1 MEVSHEGRPAPALDS
16 SGNIPCVLWCRSCHE
31 REQNGALSA
40 LCVRQVGRW
49 AGWLRDGSL
58 ASCRGAPHWPQLQA
72 SESEDGPVF
81 SLGQPVWR
89 CLECRHTCKPFFA
102 AVALWNRA
110 ANTQNSRILGGS
122 ERPLQPPKCEP
133 SVADRRRPSNGSH
146 PDWGRSRG
154 PECCR
159 ARQPRHSR
167 TNTLR
172 RDPTPPSPAATARL
186 SAPPPGLPSA
196 RLPAGPPR
204 GVSGARPAHRAPL
217 IPRSGPKRRRSLLSV
232 QRVVERSA

>member
-58 ASCRGAPHWPQLQA
+58 ASCRGAPHWPQPQA

-89 CLECRHTCKPFFA
+89 CLGCRHTASRSSRQWRWRDQAAIAPTIPESLGARNGPCSHRNVNHQLQIGAGPPMDLILTGAGAEGRNA
-102 AVALWNRA
+102 AV
-110 ANTQNSRILGGS
+110 
-122 ERPLQPPKCEP
+122 
-133 SVADRRRPSNGSH
+133 
-146 PDWGRSRG
+146 
-154 PECCR
+154 
-159 ARQPRHSR
+159 RQPRHSR

-172 RDPTPPSPAATARL
+172 RDPTPPSQAATARL

-196 RLPAGPPR
+196 RLPAAPPR